1 VNTSKRWLLSAG
13 VLALA
18 VLVPEIALR
27 LGGFEYRSGVQFGF
41 PNPETMASF
50 ETDARL
56 FWKLKIPPDPARAR
70 GDTAGNS
77 RGFPGPD
84 PAVPKPA
91 DAYRA
96 LFLGDSCT
104 FQGYPW
110 IAAERLRAEGVPK
123 GKRAEAVSFAVPGYT
138 SLQGLRAAESFG
150 LEVDPDVVFVYFGW
164 NDHWAAYG
172 QIDSSKP
179 IAEPKLSAAL
189 FERSRLAQATSWL
202 AGKWLGGRK
211 ALDLPRVLPE
221 EYRENL
227 LGMRAIFAA
236 RGIPVVFLTAPTTF
250 YSLGVPKK
258 LVEDRFAKSEDSAI
272 ALHKQYNA
280 IVREVAAS
288 SKSFLLDLESECD
301 ASPDLPRWFL
311 KDGVHFSPDGR
322 QWLAE
327 RITAFVR
334 DRLLSGTG
342 K

>member
-1 VNTSKRWLLSAG
+1 MNASKRGLLSAG
-13 VLALA
+13 VLVLA
-18 VLVPEIALR
+18 VLVPELTLR
-27 LGGFEYRSGVQFGF
+27 VCGFQYRSGVQFGF

-56 FWKLKIPPDPARAR
+56 FWKLKTPPDPAHAR

-84 PAVPKPA
+84 PAVPKAA

-110 IAAERLRAEGVPK
+110 IAEETLRSQRIPT

-138 SLQGLRAAESFG
+138 SLQGRRAAEDFG
-150 LEVDPDVVFVYFGW
+150 LSVEPDVVFVYFGW

-172 QIDSSKP
+172 QIDSKKVVETSKV
-179 IAEPKLSAAL
+179 AAGA
-189 FERSRLAQATSWL
+189 FEGSRLVQATAWL
-202 AGKWLGGRK
+202 AGKWFGRK

-227 LGMRAIFAA
+227 LAMHAIFAA
-236 RGIPVVFLTAPTTF
+236 RGVPVVFLTAPTTF
-250 YSLGVPKK
+250 YRIGVPKK
-258 LVEDRFAKSEDSAI
+258 LVEDRFAASEDSAI

-288 SKSFLLDLESECD
+288 SKAFLLDLEAECD
-301 ASPDLPRWFL
+301 ASSDLPRWFL
-311 KDGVHFSPDGR
+311 KDGVHFSPEGR
-322 QWLAE
+322 QWLAG
-327 RITAFVR
+327 RITAFLR
-334 DRLLSGTG
+334 DEVLP